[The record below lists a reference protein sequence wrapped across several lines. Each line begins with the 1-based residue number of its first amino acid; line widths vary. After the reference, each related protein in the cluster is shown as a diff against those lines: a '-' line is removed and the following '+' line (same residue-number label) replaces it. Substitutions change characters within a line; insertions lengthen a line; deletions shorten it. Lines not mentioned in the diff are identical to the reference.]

1 MKEKRIEGTC
11 KKIQNP
17 AHETSPAMKTTNDST
32 DPSKPVSHKEF
43 PNSLYQKKELMK
55 ILSWNIQDGM
65 NRTDQGLKTEDIGF
79 SSILNASTIF
89 CLQETKTNI
98 TLPDFECKN
107 QPRKDSRSGGLC
119 IGIQRTIADS
129 FKDIDTGCQDIWL
142 MLYDSIM

>member
-1 MKEKRIEGTC
+1 MKEKRIEGRNLQ
-11 KKIQNP
+11 KIQNP

-32 DPSKPVSHKEF
+32 DPSKPVSHEEF

-55 ILSWNIQDGM
+55 ILSWIIQDGM
-65 NRTDQGLKTEDIGF
+65 NRTEGLKTEDIGF

-107 QPRKDSRSGGLC
+107 
-119 IGIQRTIADS
+119 
-129 FKDIDTGCQDIWL
+129 
-142 MLYDSIM
+142 

>member
-65 NRTDQGLKTEDIGF
+65 NRTEGLKTEDIGF

-89 CLQETKTNI
+89 VCKKLKPILLSQTLNVRTNPGRTRVQGVFVLVFREPLQTVLKRSTLAAKTYR
-98 TLPDFECKN
+98 
-107 QPRKDSRSGGLC
+107 Q
-119 IGIQRTIADS
+119 
-129 FKDIDTGCQDIWL
+129 
-142 MLYDSIM
+142 